1 MPPPL
6 QRPARPRALLIHHS
20 APAQPWRAL
29 VLRGPTVTIGAAPTC
44 DLILDSPG
52 VAPRHCTLHQRPR
65 GFLLHDHGAPLGTY
79 LDARR
84 LLAPITLT
92 AAAALTIGPHHL
104 HIVPLPDPPHPCPRP
119 ASPPAP
125 PVHLPARPQPHL
137 AATSPP
143 RPLLLA
149 GLGLCAAT
157 SALTL
162 TLAFI
167 ALIADPPPGAFASQI
182 LSAAPA
188 RSPAAPAAPAA
199 TTQTHPPATESTPAP
214 ALTNHSSALP
224 QRTAHLAQARP
235 PAPRRALRV
244 EHGETWASLAER
256 LGRDVNALQ
265 ADNPHL
271 RRPLRRG
278 DRLRIAT
285 PAAITPIHT
294 CALPLEVPRGALAVG
309 PVDRG
314 RLHDAVRLP
323 PLPIYHLRCPA
334 HAFASSATAAQLI
347 AAITC
352 FRDHTGYRGELVIGD
367 LSRESGGPLGP
378 HLSHQTG
385 HDVDLWLPTLHG
397 DYLRGCHHCRTDY
410 CRPEPSD
417 IDWLA
422 TWQLIDALA
431 ATGGIHV
438 IFLDR
443 QHHPQLAA
451 AALSAGVDPQ
461 RVADRLPAA
470 AHPLPRPSKPP
481 LVQHAD
487 GHSHHLHVRFKCPD
501 SAPECQTRPNA
512 RVRP

>member
-6 QRPARPRALLIHHS
+6 HRPARPRALLIHHS

-29 VLRGPTVTIGAAPTC
+29 VLRGPTITIGAAPAC

-92 AAAALTIGPHHL
+92 AAATLTIGQHHL
-104 HIVPLPDPPHPCPRP
+104 HIVPLPDPPHPGPRP

-125 PVHLPARPQPHL
+125 PVHLPAPPQPHL

-188 RSPAAPAAPAA
+188 LSPAAPAAPPT
-199 TTQTHPPATESTPAP
+199 TTQTHPPATESTPV
-214 ALTNHSSALP
+214 LTNYHPSALP
-224 QRTAHLAQARP
+224 QRSAHLAQARP

-278 DRLRIAT
+278 DRLRIDT

-367 LSRESGGPLGP
+367 LSRESGGPLPGIAASDVTPDWFGSWIEVTAPARRSNTWSVWLGP
-378 HLSHQTG
+378 AESRYAPSAERANARSPSRSTIG
-385 HDVDLWLPTLHG
+385 A
-397 DYLRGCHHCRTDY
+397 CRV
-410 CRPEPSD
+410 P
-417 IDWLA
+417 
-422 TWQLIDALA
+422 A
-431 ATGGIHV
+431 ATSKISTSNFSLAIANAPSSSHNH
-438 IFLDR
+438 DR
-443 QHHPQLAA
+443 IGA
-451 AALSAGVDPQ
+451 
-461 RVADRLPAA
+461 
-470 AHPLPRPSKPP
+470 
-481 LVQHAD
+481 
-487 GHSHHLHVRFKCPD
+487 PD
-501 SAPECQTRPNA
+501 SRLRAPSASVSTNTSLSGPASTETA
-512 RVRP
+512 K

>member
-6 QRPARPRALLIHHS
+6 HRPARPRALLIHHS

-29 VLRGPTVTIGAAPTC
+29 VLRGPTITIGAAPAC

-92 AAAALTIGPHHL
+92 AAATLTIGQHHL
-104 HIVPLPDPPHPCPRP
+104 HIVPLPDPPHPGPRP

-125 PVHLPARPQPHL
+125 PVHLPAPPQPHL

-188 RSPAAPAAPAA
+188 LSPAAPAAPPT
-199 TTQTHPPATESTPAP
+199 TTQTHPPATESTPV
-214 ALTNHSSALP
+214 LTNYHPSALP
-224 QRTAHLAQARP
+224 QRSAHLAQARP

-278 DRLRIAT
+278 DRLRIDT

-378 HLSHQTG
+378 HRSHQTG

-410 CRPEPSD
+410 CRPEPGD

-501 SAPECQTRPNA
+501 SAPECQTRPTA